1 MQPSALASAAQS
13 LTGFATGTATG
24 GDRRFGGPASTHS
37 CALLVAHITR
47 GANWGPAGMRPH
59 PLGVQPLG
67 NKLLGLGPQCCRS
80 AGLGALAVLS
90 DELLLHVLQHLSPDT
105 LARLCTASR
114 STYAYCAL
122 EELWRAAT
130 LEAFA
135 GDVHFCG
142 SWRETYRRCA
152 TLAAYNAPREWRAHI
167 HLCLQASSSWRS
179 SASCTRHLLWRL
191 QRLAVRAS
199 SLRTR
204 ATP

>member
-1 MQPSALASAAQS
+1 
-13 LTGFATGTATG
+13 
-24 GDRRFGGPASTHS
+24 
-37 CALLVAHITR
+37 
-47 GANWGPAGMRPH
+47 MRPH

-67 NKLLGLGPQCCRS
+67 NKLLGQGPQCCRS

-122 EELWRAAT
+122 DELWRAAT

-135 GDVHFCG
+135 GDVRFCG
-142 SWRETYRRCA
+142 SWRETYRRCV

-167 HLCLQASSSWRS
+167 HMCLQGVVKLAQQRLLHASPALASTATCCTRLIAAHTCHSMKTGFDATTCLEK
-179 SASCTRHLLWRL
+179 ASCRWWG
-191 QRLAVRAS
+191 
-199 SLRTR
+199 SLSAMSGAFRTR
-204 ATP
+204 SITFERRGQ